1 MSSLSP
7 RIAFIN
13 PQTSFVPQA
22 PTSSLDVGWL
32 SLGVDCGKRR
42 FPEIT
47 ASGTKQRILP
57 PDILSTV
64 QLGNSG
70 NAYIQRPPST
80 SSIDRMNK
88 QIEVERAT
96 LQKLRALETSRPV
109 EATLDQLTTEREQEN
124 VYNVKFHQRHVPT
137 PINRNPSKPEIQL
150 GAFRKPHYLA
160 SLKPESQRI
169 VELQTLMGLPVPL
182 DPSAE
187 GRQAPIDTE
196 LREKTTPLQ
205 QPKPLI
211 PAPPKKESTSVPAPP
226 AIPLQRSLKLQS
238 AETKSEVPRRKAG
251 WRKRYRQVKE
261 LIEQERIRIHLV
273 QDEISRLREGQTDE
287 GWAKTAR

>member
-1 MSSLSP
+1 MSSVSP
-7 RIAFIN
+7 RIACIN

-22 PTSSLDVGWL
+22 NPSTLDVGWF

-64 QLGNSG
+64 QQGNSSVTSV
-70 NAYIQRPPST
+70 QRPPST

-88 QIEVERAT
+88 QIDLERAT
-96 LQKLRALETSRPV
+96 LQKLKALETSHSV
-109 EATLDQLTTEREQEN
+109 EGSLDQVTAEGEQGIL
-124 VYNVKFHQRHVPT
+124 YKVKFHQRHVPT
-137 PINRNPSKPEIQL
+137 PINRNPSIPETQL

-187 GRQAPIDTE
+187 SRPATMDTVPHDTI
-196 LREKTTPLQ
+196 LIQP
-205 QPKPLI
+205 PKPLI
-211 PAPPKKESTSVPAPP
+211 PAPPKKIQTSLPTSPVLPT
-226 AIPLQRSLKLQS
+226 QRSHKPQS
-238 AETKSEVPRRKAG
+238 EEKRSGARERKSS
-251 WRKRYRQVKE
+251 WRKRYHQVKD
-261 LIEQERIRIHLV
+261 LVEQERMRIHLV
-273 QDEISRLREGQTDE
+273 QEEISRLREGHSPE
-287 GWAKTAR
+287 GQVKSAR